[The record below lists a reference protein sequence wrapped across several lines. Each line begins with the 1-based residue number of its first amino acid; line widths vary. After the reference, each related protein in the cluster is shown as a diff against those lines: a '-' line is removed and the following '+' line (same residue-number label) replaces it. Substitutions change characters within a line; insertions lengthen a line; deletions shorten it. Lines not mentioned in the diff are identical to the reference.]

1 LNDNNNIAI
10 VLRRMGEIQMNKLH
24 NYADAIKLFLDALEL
39 LRSEGDDGSGDEEQ
53 SILGLLPIIGE
64 AYALAK
70 DYENALDFFEEH
82 IKGVESATP
91 VNEALVAE
99 SLYAMGVIFAN
110 MDENNDYE
118 LAIEKLEECWN
129 IKKEL
134 FGPDDERVAD
144 VVYTIATVYEKE
156 ENIDKA
162 VELLSIALR
171 TYKMKRNKHDTSKT
185 YHALAKLKASSSAK
199 SGVELDHIAALEC
212 YEEAIK
218 ERRKVAVLN
227 DIVLASMLYEYATIL
242 CAKSDY
248 DTAMPLLEEALRI
261 QKVKKGLKD
270 DQVAN
275 ILLRTAEVHIHNGK
289 YDASLVSLEQVLF
302 IHNALGEA
310 VDIDLG
316 LCHHLLS
323 STYLARGDYEKAV
336 ESSLE
341 SLKWKR
347 DEFGHNSLECASVH
361 NNLGKAYGKLN
372 EFDKAIESL
381 VEGKLSRYQELPVLL
396 YYLVAQSKSHMV
408 SSVLALRIRKIELGN
423 DSLEYGDTV
432 LSLAELHVAMGKHSQ
447 ALNCLVEAI
456 RVFEMFPEVD
466 INQVVEAMEMK
477 GDAHSSLKDYDD
489 AAASYREC
497 IDIYEDSS
505 DVSASEE
512 YVATLN
518 HKLGKALASI
528 HEYDEAFAAYR
539 VSIKKFSSALGTD
552 NLRVADVMHDV
563 GLLTLGDG
571 AIEKAVQCFNETT
584 RIYTLHGEQNSTKVA
599 DTLVQLGTIHTDQ
612 SENDE
617 AMQVFEK
624 AIKLYKE
631 KLGGDAVEIG
641 RALLLVGRLHDI
653 RGEYDKSMSSFT
665 EALRTFKSS
674 LSEDDMSISLALSNI
689 GIVHSRRK
697 EYSDAVEMC
706 IEALRIRKIH
716 TENDEDVADSLFNIG
731 NIYDEWGKQDDA
743 LPYFE
748 GALKLYRLLLGDED
762 ITVAN
767 CQQRLGAI
775 YWVQKKV
782 EKSLDSFCIA
792 LSICEKVVDDVE
804 HLLLPIYKGLGDCYF
819 SQEEY
824 DKALDNFAF
833 CLKIQKTELGDDSIE
848 MATTCNIIGLIYQKK
863 EKPLESIN
871 FHIKALQIYEKHR
884 DKGSKE
890 CIFSHIQLSKAL
902 LASGQCDNSISRLR
916 ECLAVY
922 SKDGDENR
930 EEIAAVYHQLGI
942 AQNKLVE
949 YEEAIDSLN
958 KALDIR
964 IRVFGKA
971 DAKVAVTLLD
981 LGKVL
986 QEWGDLDE
994 VSNWML

>member
-1 LNDNNNIAI
+1 MNNFELAIECYNDCLRGTEELNDNNNIAI

-110 MDENNDYE
+110 MDENSDYE

-156 ENIDKA
+156 DNIDKA

-199 SGVELDHIAALEC
+199 SGVELDHIAAVEC

-218 ERRKVAVLN
+218 ERRKVAVLD

-242 CAKSDY
+242 CARSDY

-323 STYLARGDYEKAV
+323 STYLARGNYEKAV

-477 GDAHSSLKDYDD
+477 GDAHSSLKTTMMQQ
-489 AAASYREC
+489 RRTE
-497 IDIYEDSS
+497 
-505 DVSASEE
+505 
-512 YVATLN
+512 N
-518 HKLGKALASI
+518 ALTSMKI
-528 HEYDEAFAAYR
+528 
-539 VSIKKFSSALGTD
+539 
-552 NLRVADVMHDV
+552 
-563 GLLTLGDG
+563 LLTC
-571 AIEKAVQCFNETT
+571 QHQRNM
-584 RIYTLHGEQNSTKVA
+584 S
-599 DTLVQLGTIHTDQ
+599 QLLITS
-612 SENDE
+612 SE
-617 AMQVFEK
+617 
-624 AIKLYKE
+624 
-631 KLGGDAVEIG
+631 
-641 RALLLVGRLHDI
+641 
-653 RGEYDKSMSSFT
+653 
-665 EALRTFKSS
+665 
-674 LSEDDMSISLALSNI
+674 
-689 GIVHSRRK
+689 
-697 EYSDAVEMC
+697 
-706 IEALRIRKIH
+706 
-716 TENDEDVADSLFNIG
+716 
-731 NIYDEWGKQDDA
+731 
-743 LPYFE
+743 
-748 GALKLYRLLLGDED
+748 RLLPAYMN
-762 ITVAN
+762 TT
-767 CQQRLGAI
+767 
-775 YWVQKKV
+775 K
-782 EKSLDSFCIA
+782 
-792 LSICEKVVDDVE
+792 
-804 HLLLPIYKGLGDCYF
+804 HLLL
-819 SQEEY
+819 
-824 DKALDNFAF
+824 
-833 CLKIQKTELGDDSIE
+833 
-848 MATTCNIIGLIYQKK
+848 IGC
-863 EKPLESIN
+863 
-871 FHIKALQIYEKHR
+871 
-884 DKGSKE
+884 G
-890 CIFSHIQLSKAL
+890 
-902 LASGQCDNSISRLR
+902 CD
-916 ECLAVY
+916 A
-922 SKDGDENR
+922 
-930 EEIAAVYHQLGI
+930 
-942 AQNKLVE
+942 
-949 YEEAIDSLN
+949 
-958 KALDIR
+958 
-964 IRVFGKA
+964 
-971 DAKVAVTLLD
+971 
-981 LGKVL
+981 
-986 QEWGDLDE
+986 
-994 VSNWML
+994 